1 MVNQATK
8 PLFKPFVNEAF
19 KEIKIDYPLQLRYAI
34 SNFGRLIS
42 FTDSIENGTLLK
54 GCKQDGYR
62 VMRYKVRI
70 GDKRSEKFFYFYKQV
85 AAHFLPL
92 PTADQLHVIHLDHS
106 RDNDAVTNLK
116 WVTKADMLAHH
127 RKSPMVIEAKKKL
140 IEHNIQRD
148 GHKLTST
155 KVMLIKKRLFDPNRK
170 TRLKMLAKQFG
181 ISEMQLHRIK
191 TGENWGHIKI

>member
-1 MVNQATK
+1 MVNHSTK
-8 PLFKPFVNEAF
+8 PLFKPFINEAF

-42 FTDSIENGTLLK
+42 FTDSIENGKLLK

-62 VMRYKVRI
+62 VMRYKIRI
-70 GDKRSEKFFYFYKQV
+70 GAKRSEKFFYFYKQV
-85 AAHFLPL
+85 ATYFLP
-92 PTADQLHVIHLDHS
+92 PPSADQVHVIHLDHS

-116 WVTKADMLAHH
+116 WVTKAEMLAHH
-127 RKSPMVIEAKKKL
+127 RKSPLVIEAKKKL

-148 GHKLTST
+148 GPKLTST
-155 KVMLIKKRLFDPNRK
+155 KVMLIKKRLMDPTRK
-170 TRLKMLAKQFG
+170 IRLKMLAKQFG